1 MKNIILSFITGLL
14 AGIALTLSLQSCNGD
29 SYKRAQSKTVAQ
41 ETEKQ
46 VAKSEINYVRSYDS
60 LKTQSAKLESL
71 VQGTRVELEKAKQK
85 SYALQKTVNRF
96 SDLQLEKQTSVKTIA
111 KTPCDS
117 LAVTVGDLIQT
128 SDLRDS
134 LYETQATNLGAQV
147 KNKDAALSLKVSQYQ
162 DIKAAFMKGLDEQAA
177 TTKENK
183 ALNRQLKRQKV
194 KSKLLSAA
202 ILVLSGAA
210 ANYMMHH

>member
-14 AGIALTLSLQSCNGD
+14 AGIALVLSLQSCNGD
-29 SYKRAQSKTVAQ
+29 PYKPVKPKTVEQ
-41 ETEKQ
+41 ETEQQ
-46 VAKSEINYVRSYDS
+46 VAKSETDFTRSFDS
-60 LKTQSAKLESL
+60 LKTKSTKLETL
-71 VQGTRVELEKAKQK
+71 LQGTRAELEKARQNA
-85 SYALQKTVNRF
+85 STLQKTVYRL
-96 SDLQLEKQTSVKTIA
+96 SDLQLEKQTSKTIA

-117 LAVTVGDLIQT
+117 LAVTVDDFIQT

-147 KNKDAALSLKVSQYQ
+147 KNKDAALSLKTSQYQ

-177 TTKENK
+177 TAKENK
-183 ALNRQLKRQKV
+183 VLNRQLKRQKV